1 MNNTLSVKLNRIK
14 DAMDSIRLSLDME
27 DAVIEDVAEA
37 ISDLEN
43 DYETAQSTIADLEAE
58 IEAITPKGTITI
70 TQNGNGV
77 DVAHYATA
85 NINVPIPVPTGTI
98 SITANGDYNV
108 ADYGTASVAVPLPSG
123 TYNITTNGTYNVTDY
138 ASAVVA
144 VPQPSGNIIITTN
157 GNYTVK
163 DYVTASVQVDT
174 GAYKVRNTT
183 QMNALQGVHRKD
195 ICIVTDAAT
204 PELPQSVPTTLTF
217 TRFNGSIS
225 GILNGDYNDDVLFMF
240 VAPDKIDVSGG
251 TDKFTLAATRYS
263 NKIHEAVNDVYTLG
277 RYPGEGPSSTSEGNY
292 AMLGAFV
299 IRDINGTPIME
310 TLNNSSSSMYKHYLT
325 VSNYKFSSA
334 SWIPGM
340 STPDLNQA
348 AHIDDIVAAGDG
360 TYYLSFSY
368 KNDTN
373 SKYAAFGTGF
383 ESGTWKYEQ
392 TFTRNPV
399 TKYAIYW
406 CSIAAADPTYDTYIY
421 DGKFWTALG
430 PIDTTGGNE

>member
-1 MNNTLSVKLNRIK
+1 M
-14 DAMDSIRLSLDME
+14 
-27 DAVIEDVAEA
+27 
-37 ISDLEN
+37 
-43 DYETAQSTIADLEAE
+43 
-58 IEAITPKGTITI
+58 
-70 TQNGNGV
+70 
-77 DVAHYATA
+77 A
-85 NINVPIPVPTGTI
+85 NILWSDKKRPLFGLPISFTK
-98 SITANGDYNV
+98 
-108 ADYGTASVAVPLPSG
+108 
-123 TYNITTNGTYNVTDY
+123 
-138 ASAVVA
+138 
-144 VPQPSGNIIITTN
+144 
-157 GNYTVK
+157 YTLTEEK
-163 DYVTASVQVDT
+163 LLVDT
-174 GAYKVRNTT
+174 GFLSKSQEEIRLYRITDFSVRQGLFQRMFGVGDILITSSDN
-183 QMNALQGVHRKD
+183 LQH
-195 ICIVTDAAT
+195 
-204 PELPQSVPTTLTF
+204 
-217 TRFNGSIS
+217 N
-225 GILNGDYNDDVLFMF
+225 
-240 VAPDKIDVSGG
+240 
-251 TDKFTLAATRYS
+251 
-263 NKIHEAVNDVYTLG
+263 
-277 RYPGEGPSSTSEGNY
+277 
-292 AMLGAFV
+292 FV